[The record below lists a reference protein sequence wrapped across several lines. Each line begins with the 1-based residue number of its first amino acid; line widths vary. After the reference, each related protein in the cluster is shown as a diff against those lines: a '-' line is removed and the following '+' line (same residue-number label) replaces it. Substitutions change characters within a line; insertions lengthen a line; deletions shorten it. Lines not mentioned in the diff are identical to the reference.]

1 MINIEFDK
9 KPDYQ
14 IVKVDGFVSVGNQ
27 YDIDITLPEDGRDFV
42 AACSK
47 YFILIYTSL
56 YMLRTI
62 Y

>member
-27 YDIDITLPEDGRDFV
+27 YDIEITIPEDGRGVV

-47 YFILIYTSL
+47 YLYSYILLSIC
-56 YMLRTI
+56 
-62 Y
+62 